1 MGDLDLCFM
10 PATEL
15 VSAIK
20 AKKVS
25 PVEVVSAVLARIDAL
40 DPELNAFATL
50 TPELALDAARAAEK
64 SVVAGEQLGDLH
76 GVPVTIKD
84 LTSTAGIPTQRGS
97 RILAGQ
103 IPATDAAFV
112 TRIRQAGGIVLG
124 KTTTPEFGWKGVSQ
138 SPLTGITSNPWRLGY
153 NAGASSSGA

>member
-50 TPELALDAARAAEK
+50 TPELALEAARAAEK

-84 LTSTAGIPTQRGS
+84 LAYTKDLPTQRGS
-97 RILAGQ
+97 WIDKGKVGDFDT
-103 IPATDAAFV
+103 PFV
-112 TRIRQAGGIVLG
+112 TRLIC
-124 KTTTPEFGWKGVSQ
+124 
-138 SPLTGITSNPWRLGY
+138 
-153 NAGASSSGA
+153 